1 MATPSTVL
9 SSRTNHATAKSNA
22 LQLISAFKTASGP
35 RMSPHYPNIS
45 RRRVAEEL
53 KHTMSSAK
61 ASGEIHQVQSSLCGP
76 AAFFFSLAETKPDVY
91 VSLIIELFNTG
102 HAQLRN
108 IKLRSSAKARQY
120 NPSRIRE
127 TDWMILS
134 SIKPK
139 YDHPSEQFDG
149 ITFPGKL
156 EKWFK
161 DAGYSQVDDITNLLS
176 TKNIKTLLNAHNDRQ
191 NGYYVCLFVDADIF
205 NKTSLK
211 SGPSSTPNH
220 WVVLNSD
227 IKIREYDEGLSM
239 LKPPATI
246 NASLATLIQNEIDQA
261 QSKAEFEAD
270 IYEDGSDI
278 DPLESE
284 DRIILNAFTWGD
296 PSNPVYNRTNRAQDA
311 KLYYF
316 LRGFYGYVRAKW

>member
-1 MATPSTVL
+1 MATSPSTL
-9 SSRTNHATAKSNA
+9 QSLTNHATAKANA
-22 LQLISAFKTASGP
+22 LRLISTFKTASGP
-35 RMSPHYPNIS
+35 GMSSHYPNIS

-53 KHTMSSAK
+53 GHTMSSAK
-61 ASGEIHQVQSSLCGP
+61 ASGEIHQVHSSLCGP

-91 VSLIIELFNTG
+91 VSTVIALFDNGQATLG
-102 HAQLRN
+102 N
-108 IKLRSSAKARQY
+108 ISLRSSNKARQY
-120 NPSRIRE
+120 NPRWIRE

-156 EKWFK
+156 KNWFK
-161 DAGYSQVDDITNLLS
+161 DAGYTQVDDDTNLLS
-176 TKNIKTLLNAHNDRQ
+176 PKNIKTLLNAHNDRK

-205 NKTSLK
+205 TETGNKK
-211 SGPSSTPNH
+211 GPSSIPNH

-227 IKIREYDEGLSM
+227 IKIREYDETQRI
-239 LKPPATI
+239 LKPPTTI
-246 NASLATLIQNEIDQA
+246 NAALANLISKEIREA
-261 QSKAEFEAD
+261 ESKAEFEAD
-270 IYEDGSDI
+270 AYEDGNDIEPVESD
-278 DPLESE
+278 

-296 PSNPVYNRTNRAQDA
+296 PSNPTYNRTNQNQDA